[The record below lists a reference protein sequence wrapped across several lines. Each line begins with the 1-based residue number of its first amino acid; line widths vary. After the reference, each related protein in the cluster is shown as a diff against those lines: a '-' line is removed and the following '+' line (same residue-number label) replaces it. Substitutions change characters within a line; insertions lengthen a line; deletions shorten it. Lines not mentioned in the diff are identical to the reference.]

1 MAFEIREGQI
11 FVFRNE
17 DHDPERNNPTHR
29 GSMMVNGEEYWVS
42 LWVKE
47 GQKGKFFAGQVQ
59 PKENRFE
66 TPSRQV
72 PVGEFDDDIPF

>member
-11 FVFRNE
+11 FVFKNQ

-29 GSMMVNGEEYWVS
+29 GNMMVDGKEYWVS

-47 GQKGKFFAGQVQ
+47 GQRGRFMSGQVQ
-59 PKENRFE
+59 PKENNFE
-66 TPSRQV
+66 TPSHQV
-72 PVGEFDDDIPF
+72 PAEDFDDDIPL